1 MQGPCSPA
9 EAGKCPGWLP
19 AFGKDAAEGPGGRT
33 ESPVCGRPPRAVGM
47 ALLDFLT
54 FVH

>member
-1 MQGPCSPA
+1 MQGPFLPFA
-9 EAGKCPGWLP
+9 AGEPPGWLP
-19 AFGKDAAEGPGGRT
+19 SFGKDAVEGLGGRT